1 VDIGHWIP
9 LKIRFCDF
17 EWTGTIPAMLNW
29 ELLTIALDPR
39 RDSPM
44 FVQLSEALANDIRT
58 GRLKPGDALPGTR
71 VLASRLRVHRNTI
84 IAGYKELMA
93 QGLLQARRG
102 GGTFVADGA
111 LSTLQDLDRAPPAS
125 RARTYAVAPPPR
137 PLPLIFPPDPRTALI
152 LYRAAPDVRLFPTSA
167 LARAFRDALRRHGR
181 SLLNYGD
188 PRGHEDL
195 RRGLSTM
202 LAYSR
207 GLSVEPGDLMVTRGS
222 QQAIDLVARA
232 LLSPGDV
239 VAVEALG
246 NPGTWTALRLTG
258 AELKPLP
265 IDDEGLEV
273 GALVAL
279 LKTHQVRAVY
289 VTPHHQ
295 FPTNTVMSAAR
306 RKRLAALSLE
316 HGFAII
322 EDDYDHEFHYEG
334 RPEPP
339 IAADPDGAN
348 VLYLGSLSK
357 ILAPGLRVG
366 FVVAPAPLMER
377 LVALRLASDMQ
388 GDAAVEYAIAKLFED
403 GELLRHLRRM
413 RTLYARRRDALAA
426 ALGRRLG
433 SALSFRVPSGGMA
446 LWVRV
451 ADGIEIAPW
460 EEAGR
465 KLGVL
470 FRGAG
475 MLDFAGRD
483 LRFLRLGFTYHD
495 EEELTE
501 AALRMSRALKR

>member
-1 VDIGHWIP
+1 M
-9 LKIRFCDF
+9 LK
-17 EWTGTIPAMLNW
+17 W
-29 ELLTIALDPR
+29 ELLTAALSAR
-39 RDSPM
+39 RGTPM
-44 FVQLSEALANDIRT
+44 FVQLSEALASDIRT
-58 GRLKPGDALPGTR
+58 GRLKPGDPLPGTR
-71 VLASRLRVHRNTI
+71 ALATLLRVHRNTI
-84 IAGYKELMA
+84 IASYKELMA
-93 QGLLQARRG
+93 QGLVETRRG
-102 GGTFVADGA
+102 GGTFVAGEALSTFDDVDGA
-111 LSTLQDLDRAPPAS
+111 LPVS
-125 RARTYAVAPPPR
+125 RDPTYPLPPPLR

-152 LYRAAPDVRLFPTSA
+152 LYRAAPDVRQFPTAA
-167 LARAFRDALRRHGR
+167 LARAFRNALRRHGR
-181 SLLNYGD
+181 RLLNYGD

-207 GLSVEPGDLMVTRGS
+207 GLSVEPENVMITRGS
-222 QQAIDLVARA
+222 QQAIDLLARA

-246 NPGTWTALRLTG
+246 NPGTWTALKLAG
-258 AELKPLP
+258 AEMKPVP
-265 IDDEGLEV
+265 VDDEGMDVE
-273 GALVAL
+273 ALMAL
-279 LKTHQVRAVY
+279 LKNHPVKAVY

-306 RKRLAALSLE
+306 RKRLASLSLQ

-334 RPEPP
+334 RPVPP
-339 IAADPDGAN
+339 IAATADGAN

-366 FVVAPAPLMER
+366 FLVAPTVLMER

-413 RTLYARRRDALAA
+413 RRVYERRRDALASG
-426 ALGRRLG
+426 LVRRLG
-433 SALSFRVPSGGMA
+433 SAVSFRVPNGGMA

-451 ADGIEIAPW
+451 ADEIDIPRW
-460 EEAGR
+460 EQAGR
-465 KLGVL
+465 KLDVL
-470 FRGAG
+470 FKGAG

-483 LRFLRLGFTYHD
+483 LQFLRLGFTYND
-495 EEELTE
+495 EEELAE
-501 AALRMSRALKR
+501 AALRMARALKK

>member
-1 VDIGHWIP
+1 
-9 LKIRFCDF
+9 
-17 EWTGTIPAMLNW
+17 MLNW
-29 ELLTIALDPR
+29 ELLTTALDTR

-58 GRLKPGDALPGTR
+58 GRLKPGDPLPGTR
-71 VLASRLRVHRNTI
+71 ALANRLRVHRNTV

-93 QGLLQARRG
+93 QGLVEARRG
-102 GGTFVADGA
+102 GGTFISKGA
-111 LSTLQDLDRAPPAS
+111 LSTFDELAEAPPAS
-125 RARTYAVAPPPR
+125 RVPTYAIPPPPR
-137 PLPLIFPPDPRTALI
+137 PLPLTFPPDPRTALI
-152 LYRAAPDVRLFPTSA
+152 LYRAAPDVRSFPTAA
-167 LARAFRDALRRHGR
+167 LARAFRNALRRHGR
-181 SLLNYGD
+181 KLLNYGD

-207 GLSVEPGDLMVTRGS
+207 GLSVEPENVLLTRGS
-222 QQAIDLVARA
+222 QQGIDMVARA

-246 NPGTWTALRLTG
+246 NPATWTALRLAG
-258 AELKPLP
+258 AVMKPLP

-279 LKTHQVRAVY
+279 LKNHRVRAVY

-295 FPTNTVMSAAR
+295 FPTNSVMSAAR
-306 RKRLAALSLE
+306 RKHLATLSLE

-334 RPEPP
+334 RPVPP
-339 IAADPDGAN
+339 IAAGPDGAN

-366 FVVAPAPLMER
+366 FIVAPAQLMDR

-388 GDAAVEYAIAKLFED
+388 GDAVIEYAIAKLFED

-413 RTLYARRRDALAA
+413 RGLYARRRDTLAA

-433 SALSFRVPSGGMA
+433 GVLSFRIPSGGMA

-451 ADGIEIAPW
+451 ADGIDIPRW
-460 EEAGR
+460 EQAGR
-465 KLGVL
+465 SAGVL
-470 FRGAG
+470 FKGAQ
-475 MLDFAGRD
+475 MLDFAGRE
-483 LRFLRLGFTYHD
+483 LQFLRLGFTYHD
-495 EEELTE
+495 EDELTE
-501 AALRMSRALKR
+501 AAARMARALKQ

>member
-1 VDIGHWIP
+1 
-9 LKIRFCDF
+9 
-17 EWTGTIPAMLNW
+17 MLNW
-29 ELLTIALDPR
+29 ELLTAALDAR
-39 RDSPM
+39 RGTPM
-44 FVQLSEALANDIRT
+44 FVQLSEALASDIRS

-71 VLASRLRVHRNTI
+71 ALATLLRVHRNTI

-93 QGLLQARRG
+93 QGLVEARRG
-102 GGTFVADGA
+102 GGTFVSEQA
-111 LSTLQDLDRAPPAS
+111 LSTFEDVDGSPPAT
-125 RARTYAVAPPPR
+125 RVPTYPVPPPPR
-137 PLPLIFPPDPRTALI
+137 PLPLILPPEPRDALV
-152 LYRAAPDVRLFPTSA
+152 LYRAAPDVRLFPTAA
-167 LARAFRDALRRHGR
+167 LSRAFRTALRRHGR
-181 SLLNYGD
+181 RLLSYGD

-207 GLSVEPGDLMVTRGS
+207 GLTVEPENVMVTRGS

-246 NPGTWTALRLTG
+246 NPATWTALGLAG
-258 AELKPLP
+258 AEMKPLP
-265 IDDEGLEV
+265 VDDEGLDVE
-273 GALVAL
+273 ALVTL
-279 LKTHQVRAVY
+279 LEKHTVRAVY

-295 FPTNTVMSAAR
+295 FPTNTVMSPAR
-306 RKRLAALSLE
+306 RKRLASLSLQ

-334 RPEPP
+334 RPVPP
-339 IAADPDGAN
+339 IAAGADGTN

-357 ILAPGLRVG
+357 VLAPGLRVG
-366 FVVAPAPLMER
+366 FIVAPAVLMDR

-413 RTLYARRRDALAA
+413 RRLYARRRDALAA
-426 ALGRRLG
+426 ALDRRLG
-433 SALSFRVPSGGMA
+433 SVLTFRVPNGGMA

-451 ADGIEIAPW
+451 ADGVDIPRW
-460 EEAGR
+460 EQAGR
-465 KLGVL
+465 KLDVL

-475 MLDFAGRD
+475 MLDFAGRE
-483 LRFLRLGFTYHD
+483 LQALRLGFTYHD
-495 EEELTE
+495 EEELAE
-501 AALRMSRALKR
+501 AALRMARALKQ